1 MSIYGT
7 FYVIKTSFLLH
18 FNVGGV
24 IMTLLELKNK
34 FISLKSFE
42 PTDLNQLMDFL
53 QQNYLKGEVTF
64 QHYRALIK
72 ELELSG
78 AYKPN

>member
-1 MSIYGT
+1 
-7 FYVIKTSFLLH
+7 
-18 FNVGGV
+18 
-24 IMTLLELKNK
+24 MTLLELKNK

-53 QQNYLKGEVTF
+53 QQNYLNGEVTF

-78 AYKPN
+78 ANKPNWSAIT